1 MWTLRNYELQ
11 RVQERVATTLSPCS
25 SSHLGRP
32 VRPPESATTLGLL
45 LGMSICAWPASA
57 QEASPAPNPSPDQ
70 ASPGKA
76 AGSAATDDIIITA
89 LPDET
94 SSIDRTTYIV
104 QDNAQARSSTVL
116 DVLSR
121 VPSVDLTPSGQLRL
135 FGRSGVKILIDGR
148 EVINPLGVLGNL
160 QGSQIVRI
168 EVISNPSAQFSAQ
181 GTAGIIN
188 VITRRSHGAGLGGS
202 LTVSAGTLGN
212 YNAKVSPT
220 WSAGPL
226 SLSGSLG
233 LARTGG
239 RAEFRRDRYEI
250 DSASRVTGLQSEVG
264 ASDFRGN
271 DLTASLIATYQLSD
285 REKLAATAILGRGV
299 TDRSE
304 RSTLDQS
311 GSSVKIVDQ
320 TREGSS
326 RSRSLDYSVEYR
338 REGSRKGESLTIS
351 AQHSSTKFLVDNG
364 FSSVSSGSSP
374 GTFIIVDDTSYDLSS
389 AKADYVRPGKKG
401 RLLTAGVSLER
412 RSEASSSLARG
423 ILPFREGLFEE
434 LSTLDASWTDKAA
447 YLTYQFPLLG
457 ITFLPGMRVEARRY
471 ERSVS
476 GAATGGT
483 HLFPTL
489 HMERRLGRST
499 RIGLSYSRRIA
510 WPDFR
515 TLDPAVRFSDL
526 TTAVVG
532 NALLRPEITDSYEA
546 KVNTKVGNQS
556 VDITFYSRRT
566 KNLFSKLAEL
576 NSDGVLISRNVNLG
590 ALTLRG
596 VNVSLRGPIRRRLSY
611 SVTGDLAGESISD
624 DFLDSS
630 LLRSRPQY
638 SLATQLE
645 YKDGRQDHKGADHIT
660 LNSRYNGP
668 YDRGLFTIAPYA
680 SVNASWSHML
690 TDRVA
695 AVLNVGRILIPR
707 TTQVTTYSPSTVTRE
722 FYRSSGL
729 KITASLTFTLRP
741 PRQR

>member
-1 MWTLRNYELQ
+1 
-11 RVQERVATTLSPCS
+11 
-25 SSHLGRP
+25 
-32 VRPPESATTLGLL
+32 
-45 LGMSICAWPASA
+45 MSFCAWPASA
-57 QEASPAPNPSPDQ
+57 QDSSPAPNPAPDQ
-70 ASPGKA
+70 SSPGKA
-76 AGSAATDDIIITA
+76 AGSDATDEIIITA
-89 LPDET
+89 LPDEN
-94 SSIDRTTYIV
+94 SSIDRTTYVV

-116 DVLSR
+116 DVLTR

-135 FGRSGVKILIDGR
+135 FGRSGVKVLIDGR
-148 EVINPLGVLGNL
+148 EVINPFGVLGNL

-188 VITRRSHGAGLGGS
+188 VITRRAHGAGLGGS

-220 WSAGPL
+220 WSAGRL

-233 LARTGG
+233 LSRTGG

-285 REKLAATAILGRGV
+285 REKLSSTAILRRGV

-304 RSTLDQS
+304 RSTLEQS
-311 GSSVKIVDQ
+311 GSSEKIVDQ

-326 RSRSLDYSVEYR
+326 RLRALDYSLEYR
-338 REGSRKGESLTIS
+338 REGNRKGESLTIS
-351 AQHSSTKFLVDNG
+351 AQHSSTKFLVDST
-364 FSSVSSGSSP
+364 FLSVASGSSP
-374 GTFIIVDDTSYDLSS
+374 GTFILVDDSSYDLSS
-389 AKADYVRPGKKG
+389 AKADYIRPGKKG

-412 RSEASSSLARG
+412 RSEISSSLARG
-423 ILPFREGLFEE
+423 MLPFREGLFEE
-434 LSTLDASWTDKAA
+434 LSTLDASWTDKAV

-457 ITFLPGMRVEARRY
+457 VTFLPGMRVEARRY
-471 ERSVS
+471 DRSEA
-476 GAATGGT
+476 GAASGGT

-510 WPDFR
+510 WPNPSALNP
-515 TLDPAVRFSDL
+515 TVRFSDS
-526 TTAVVG
+526 TTAEVG
-532 NALLRPEITDSYEA
+532 NVLLRPEITDSYEA
-546 KVNTKVGNQS
+546 KFNTKAGKQS
-556 VDITFYSRRT
+556 IDLTAYSRRT
-566 KNLFSKLAEL
+566 KNLFSKLPEL
-576 NSDGVLISRNVNLG
+576 NADGVLVSRNVNLG

-596 VNVSLRGPIRRRLSY
+596 ANVSLRGPISRQLSY
-611 SVTGDLAGESISD
+611 SVTGDLASESISD
-624 DFLDSS
+624 NFLGIS

-638 SLATQLE
+638 SLATQVE
-645 YKDGRQDHKGADHIT
+645 YKDGQQDHKGADHVT
-660 LNSRYNGP
+660 LSYRYNGP
-668 YDRGLFTIAPYA
+668 FDRGLFTIAPY
-680 SVNASWSHML
+680 SSLNASWSHMI

-707 TTQVTTYSPSTVTRE
+707 ATQVTTYSPSTVTRE

-741 PRQR
+741 SHRR